1 MKFLVFLI
9 AIISLWGCSDEDKL
23 LIPYTNDITL
33 NELQLDK
40 FSHVIPEG
48 GFSSGGIHFNTK
60 READG
65 SYSGFAYSNRSNRSL
80 TFTGTQEAIDTNR
93 FSVYTPR
100 LNQTGVYAVAC
111 VRDGNA
117 FFTLEKPA
125 IIEHILVANT
135 TWSYFSMLYGDKTD
149 YIANP
154 GIPSGVKGEWYTYAP
169 GVERKLNE
177 DGDYFKLK
185 IKGYLAEK
193 YIGLVEFYLCCRKG
207 ADLKNPNSSYLY
219 GDWVRVDLYSLGSV
233 DKIVFEID
241 CSYKDMYGNSVIPSY
256 FCLDGIRLKD

>member
-177 DGDYFKLK
+177 D
-185 IKGYLAEK
+185 E
-193 YIGLVEFYLCCRKG
+193 
-207 ADLKNPNSSYLY
+207 NPNSSYLY